1 MLTEF
6 EGFNTKGFFILKSKV
21 VVVNFLVILFMPQ
34 ARISKGA
41 LLIGPKAL
49 ISIGSISSSNTPS
62 NRIKLLI
69 SS

>member
-41 LLIGPKAL
+41 LLVGPGAS
-49 ISIGSISSSNTPS
+49 ISISSISSSNTPS
-62 NRIKLLI
+62 N
-69 SS
+69 